1 MDEII
6 HFNTFQVSGIKQY
19 VIVRQVSVDRLPL
32 LLLSP
37 EKVKNM
43 ENVIASFSLWGK
55 GLAMMTGTDDRQ
67 QYMHYEKADFKSTV
81 KASMD

>member
-1 MDEII
+1 
-6 HFNTFQVSGIKQY
+6 
-19 VIVRQVSVDRLPL
+19 
-32 LLLSP
+32 
-37 EKVKNM
+37 M
-43 ENVIASFSLWGK
+43 ENVIASFSVWGK